1 MPESVD
7 NPPEGQV
14 GPGTGSRSITPSQ
27 LALFSR
33 SPRTGAWWEELKAR
47 GLFTGEQPP
56 PSSLDEQLFAD
67 GLRLEQVLLN
77 RLEAEGYR
85 IARLAGKQNEAD
97 YVATREAMA
106 AGFDFIH
113 QASLNNGEIRGS
125 ADVLRR
131 IPQPSDLGD
140 WSYIPIECKL
150 ASKPRTT
157 FLVQACAYVELLTPL
172 LGQRPDRFELFL
184 GGGRFQTYDTDRFWA
199 WYQQLRNRYRDFC
212 ASFDS
217 ASPPEDE
224 PGDLGSWS
232 AFIEERLIAERDL
245 VLVAN
250 MRQTQRL
257 KLKTAG
263 IHTIEQ
269 LAALAPG
276 ASIAGLAAEILFELR
291 QQAQLQL
298 TPHGAD
304 GKPAFLV
311 RPLQPGKGLAALP
324 AADAGDIWFDMEG
337 LQDAVAAKKLEYLFG
352 ACYREAP
359 AESAA
364 FIAWWGHSPLG
375 EKRAF
380 EGFVD
385 WVEERRRRHP
395 GLHVY
400 HYASYEKSA
409 MRRLSQQHSTRE
421 AVIDNWLR
429 SDLLCDLLPIVTR
442 SIVLGEGSYSIKKVE
457 GLYMGPR
464 GADVTNA
471 GDSVVAYL
479 HWQSSGEPSLPG
491 AAPEASPRLQAIEDY
506 NRDDCVSTVLL
517 HDWLLELRRAQGLPD
532 QPLDHPD
539 EERPEAEPWP
549 LEALSARLIAEL
561 PEPLQSD
568 PAANAPEAELLAQ
581 EQPGPRGLSW
591 RVQRLLAQLLP
602 FHHREA
608 KVAWWAY
615 FDRRGKALQSPEEL
629 DADGE
634 AINGAVWQSAES
646 VPSARTGAD
655 LHTFCFDPSQ
665 TLKLHVALGDGP
677 IKLEI
682 PETGQK
688 LSAVVID
695 GERGSLT
702 LKYPWSAREK
712 RQANGLDVEIP
723 KGPLA
728 LIKVPEDISKS
739 LRESLLSQAESW
751 MDGDKPIPAAIVH
764 LLERR
769 AVQPLVPL
777 NAALAADPSALPAE
791 LAGFLASHSDLT
803 LALQG
808 PPGTGKTTVTAEMIA
823 ELVQRGLRV
832 AISSNSHAAINNLL
846 LKAHSSCAARC
857 LSQQVVKCSTA
868 KDDKGLVGQP
878 VALCKPDALTGSMAV
893 VGGTAWMFARPVM
906 EEAFDWLVIDE
917 AGQMSL
923 ANLLVMAHCARGVL
937 LVGDQQQLAQP
948 SQADHPGESGLSCLD
963 YLMQGRAVVPG
974 DRGVFLSTSWRME
987 PSLTAMVSELF
998 YDGRLQA
1005 HPANASNH
1013 IRWREPFLGRSGLPM
1028 PGQGLV
1034 FEAVPHSGCSVCCEP
1049 EIDRIEQL
1057 VEALLGNGYC
1067 YARRGGEHR
1076 GVLSPNDI
1084 LVTAPY
1090 NVQVNRLQQRLGQRA
1105 RVGTVDRFQ
1114 GQEAPVA
1121 IHSLTASDGDCAPR
1135 GLGFLLE
1142 PNRLN
1147 VAISRAQCL
1156 SIVVGSPSLASG
1168 LANTVEEAAQLN
1180 RLCRLIQAGAGEPM
1194 RTSSS

>member
-1 MPESVD
+1 MD
-7 NPPEGQV
+7 LIKL
-14 GPGTGSRSITPSQ
+14 RRLITPSQ
-27 LALFSR
+27 LSLFSR
-33 SPRTGAWWEELKAR
+33 SPRIGAWWEELKAR
-47 GLFTGEQPP
+47 GLFSGVQPP

-77 RLEAEGYR
+77 QLEAEGYR

-97 YVATREAMA
+97 YVATREAME

-125 ADVLRR
+125 ADVLRKISR
-131 IPQPSDLGD
+131 SSSLGD

-157 FLVQACAYVELLTPL
+157 FLVQACAYCELLTPL
-172 LGQRPDRFELFL
+172 LGHRPDRFELFL

-224 PGDLGSWS
+224 PGDHGSWS

-250 MRQTQRL
+250 MRQNQRL
-257 KLKTAG
+257 KLKAAA

-269 LAALAPG
+269 LAELPPG
-276 ASIAGLAAEILFELR
+276 SSIAGLATEALFELR

-337 LQDAVAAKKLEYLFG
+337 IQDAVAAKKLEYLFG

-359 AESAA
+359 AEPAA

-409 MRRLSQQHSTRE
+409 MRRLSQQHQTRE
-421 AVIDNWLR
+421 AVIDDWLR

-479 HWQSSGEPSLPG
+479 HWQSSGEPPLPG
-491 AAPEASPRLQAIEDY
+491 PAPDGSPRLQAIEDY

-517 HDWLLELRRAQGLPD
+517 HDWLLDLRRAQGLPE
-532 QPLDHPD
+532 QPLEHLE

-561 PEPLQSD
+561 PEQLQSD

-581 EQPGPRGLSW
+581 EQLGSRGLSW

-615 FDRRGKALQSPEEL
+615 FDRRGKALQSPEDL

-634 AINGAVWQSAES
+634 AINGAVWQSVES
-646 VPSARTGAD
+646 VPSPRTGSD
-655 LHTFCFDPSQ
+655 WHTFRFDPSQ
-665 TLKLHVALGDGP
+665 TLKLHVVQGDGS

-688 LSAVVID
+688 LQAVVID
-695 GERGSLT
+695 GERGTLT
-702 LKYPWSAREK
+702 LKYPWSARDK
-712 RQANGLDVEIP
+712 RQAAGQPVELP
-723 KGPLA
+723 RDPMA
-728 LIKVPEDISKS
+728 LIKVPEDISEL
-739 LRESLLSQAESW
+739 LRDSLLAQAESW
-751 MDGDKPIPAAIVH
+751 VDGGKPIPAAIVH

-769 AVQPLVPL
+769 AIEPLIGL
-777 NAALAADPSALPAE
+777 NAALAADPSAMPAQ
-791 LAGFLASHSDLT
+791 LAEFLASHSDLT

-808 PPGTGKTTVTAEMIA
+808 PPGTGKTTVTAEVIA
-823 ELVQRGLRV
+823 ELVERGLRV

-846 LKAHSSCAARC
+846 LKAHSTCAARG

-868 KDDKGLVGQP
+868 KDDKGLVGQS
-878 VALCKPDALTGSMAV
+878 VALCKPDALTDSMAV

-906 EEAFDWLVIDE
+906 EEAFDWLVVDE

-923 ANLLVMAHCARGVL
+923 ANLLVMARCARGIL

-948 SQADHPGESGLSCLD
+948 SQADHPGESGSSCLE
-963 YLMQGRAVVPG
+963 YLMQDKAVVPA
-974 DRGVFLSTSWRME
+974 DRGVFLATSWRME
-987 PSLTAMVSELF
+987 PSLTAMVSALF

-1005 HPANASNH
+1005 SPANAINR
-1013 IRWREPFLGRSGLPM
+1013 IEWRESFTGSHGGVLPS
-1028 PGQGLV
+1028 QGLV
-1034 FEAVPHSGCSVCCEP
+1034 FEAVEHTGCSVSSEE
-1049 EIDRIEQL
+1049 EIERIAQL
-1057 VEALLGNGYC
+1057 VEALLGSSYRHASSG
-1067 YARRGGEHR
+1067 AERSG
-1076 GVLSPNDI
+1076 LLTPDDI

-1090 NVQVNRLQQRLGQRA
+1090 NVQVNRLQQRLGNRA

-1121 IHSLTASDGDCAPR
+1121 IHSLTASDGDAAPR
-1135 GLGFLLE
+1135 GLGFLLQ

-1147 VAISRAQCL
+1147 VAISRARCL
-1156 SIVVGSPSLASG
+1156 SIVIGSPG
-1168 LANTVEEAAQLN
+1168 LVTGIANTVEEAEQIN
-1180 RLCRLIQAGAGEPM
+1180 RLCRLAQVSMEG
-1194 RTSSS
+1194 

>member
-1 MPESVD
+1 M
-7 NPPEGQV
+7 
-14 GPGTGSRSITPSQ
+14 TSRLITPSQ
-27 LALFSR
+27 LSLFSR
-33 SPRTGAWWEELKAR
+33 SPRIGAWWEELKAR

-56 PSSLDEQLFAD
+56 PSALDEQLFAD

-77 RLEAEGYR
+77 QLEAEGYR

-97 YVATREAMA
+97 YAATRAAMA
-106 AGFDFIH
+106 EGFDFIH

-125 ADVLRR
+125 ADILRR
-131 IPQPSDLGD
+131 IDSPSSLGD

-157 FLVQACAYVELLTPL
+157 FLVQACAYGELLTPL
-172 LGQRPDRFELFL
+172 LGHRPDRFELFL
-184 GGGRFQTYDTDRFWA
+184 GGGRFQPYDTDRFWA
-199 WYQQLRNRYRDFC
+199 WYQQLRNRYRTFI
-212 ASFDS
+212 AAFDS

-224 PGDLGSWS
+224 PGDHGSWS

-250 MRQTQRL
+250 MRQNQRL
-257 KLKTAG
+257 KLKAAG
-263 IHTIEQ
+263 IHTIEH
-269 LAALAPG
+269 LVELPPG
-276 ASIAGLAAEILFELR
+276 GSIAGLAAEALFELR

-298 TPHGAD
+298 TPHGPD

-337 LQDAVAAKKLEYLFG
+337 IQDAVAARKLEYLFG

-359 AESAA
+359 AEPPA
-364 FIAWWGHSPLG
+364 FIAWWGHNPLE

-380 EGFVD
+380 EAFVD

-395 GLHVY
+395 GLHIY

-421 AVIDNWLR
+421 AVIDDWLR

-491 AAPEASPRLQAIEDY
+491 PAPEGSPRLQAIEDY

-517 HDWLLELRRAQGLPD
+517 HDWLLDLRRAQGLPE
-532 QPLDHPD
+532 QPLQHPE
-539 EERPEAEPWP
+539 EERPEADPWP

-581 EQPGPRGLSW
+581 EQPGSRGLSW

-615 FDRRGKALQSPEEL
+615 FDRRGKALQSPEDL

-634 AINGAVWQSAES
+634 AINGAVWQGVES
-646 VPSARTGAD
+646 VPSARTGSD
-655 LHTFCFDPSQ
+655 WHTFCFDPTQ
-665 TLKLHVALGDGP
+665 TLKLHVARGDGP

-688 LSAVVID
+688 LQAVEID
-695 GERGSLT
+695 GERGTLI
-702 LKYPWSAREK
+702 LKYPWSARDK
-712 RQANGLDVEIP
+712 RQAEGLDVEIP
-723 KGPLA
+723 RGPLA
-728 LIKVPEDISKS
+728 LIQVPEDISRP
-739 LRESLLSQAESW
+739 LRDSLLAQAESW
-751 MDGDKPIPAAIVH
+751 VDGEKPIPPAIVH

-769 AVQPLVPL
+769 AIQPLVPL
-777 NAALAADPSALPAE
+777 NAALAADPSALPVQLAE
-791 LAGFLASHSDLT
+791 FLASHSDLT

-808 PPGTGKTTVTAEMIA
+808 PPGTGKTTVTAEVIA
-823 ELVQRGLRV
+823 ALVQRGLRV

-846 LKAHSSCAARC
+846 LKADSTCAARG
-857 LSQQVVKCSTA
+857 LRQQVVKCSTA

-878 VALCKPDALTGSMAV
+878 VALCKPDALSGSMAV

-906 EEAFDWLVIDE
+906 EAAFDWLVVDE

-923 ANLLVMAHCARGVL
+923 ANLLVMARCARGIL

-948 SQADHPGESGLSCLD
+948 SQADHPEESGRSCLE
-963 YLMQGRAVVPG
+963 YLMQDKAVVPA
-974 DRGVFLSTSWRME
+974 DRGVFLATSWRME
-987 PSLTAMVSELF
+987 PSLTAMVSALF
-998 YDGRLQA
+998 YDGRLKA
-1005 HPANASNH
+1005 SPANAINR
-1013 IRWREPFLGRSGLPM
+1013 IEWQEPFIGSMGSPL
-1028 PGQGLV
+1028 PGQGLI
-1034 FEAVPHSGCSVCCEP
+1034 FEAVGHGGCSVCSEE
-1049 EIDRIEQL
+1049 EIERISLL
-1057 VEALLGNGYC
+1057 VEALLGSRYRHASSG
-1067 YARRGGEHR
+1067 AERSG
-1076 GVLSPNDI
+1076 LLTPDDI

-1090 NVQVNRLQQRLGQRA
+1090 NVQVNRLQQRLGTLA

-1121 IHSLTASDGDCAPR
+1121 IHSLTASDGDAAPR
-1135 GLGFLLE
+1135 GLGFLLQ

-1147 VAISRAQCL
+1147 VAISRARCL
-1156 SIVVGSPSLASG
+1156 SIVVGSPGLVTGIAS
-1168 LANTVEEAAQLN
+1168 TVEEAEQIN
-1180 RLCRLIQAGAGEPM
+1180 RLCRITQGSLRDSGRWIGSESAD
-1194 RTSSS
+1194 SSGPW